1 MYMGNFSRNSS
12 NEDEKSVDVAARESQ
27 KRRIQMELLILDS
40 DKRKLANEKTVLDAE
55 IRKLRQDSE
64 RITLILNS
72 KKSRYDVVER
82 EFLEKEEE
90 LKRLKKKLNSL

>member
-1 MYMGNFSRNSS
+1 MGNFSRNSS